1 MDFNQGDLTMGF
13 LEELRWRGMVHQT
26 TAAAPLDQHLAT
38 AGRVGYAGF
47 DPTSD
52 SLTIG
57 NFIPIKLLM
66 HWQQAGHRPIALMGG
81 GTGMIGDPS
90 GRDAERS
97 LMTRDQVE
105 ANVASQKRIMER
117 FLDFSPTVSNSAQLV
132 NNIDWLSGISYLDML
147 RDVGKHFSI
156 NEMIQRDS
164 VKKRLETREQ
174 GISYTEFSYALLQA
188 YDFLHLRRTVGCTVQ
203 LGGADQYGNIVA
215 GIDLIRREFGGG
227 TEEGQAFGITAP
239 LVARSDGKKMSKSTG
254 GALWMSTDTR
264 DRTSPYAFYQY
275 WINLPDA
282 DVVPWTRWYTM
293 LPAETVAEIEARHA
307 AEPQRREAQQS
318 LAREMTR
325 MVHGETELGRVQA
338 ATEAL
343 FSGNIRE
350 LDEIMLD
357 EVFADVPNST
367 HSKSLLEGGG
377 VSLVDLLPQT
387 TLASSKREARDF
399 LAGGAVQINGTKAA
413 PERTLTGADLLHG
426 RSILIRRGKK
436 NWHATRWA

>member
-1 MDFNQGDLTMGF
+1 ML
-13 LEELRWRGMVHQT
+13 HQT
-26 TAAAPLDQHLAT
+26 TAAAELDKHLST
-38 AGRVGYAGF
+38 LGRVAYAGF

-66 HWQQAGHRPIALMGG
+66 HWQRAGHRPIALMGG

-97 LMTRDQVE
+97 LMTREQVE

-117 FLDFSPTVSNSAQLV
+117 FLDFGPAVSNRASLV
-132 NNIDWLSGISYLDML
+132 NNIDWLSGISYIDML

-188 YDFLHLRRTVGCTVQ
+188 YDFLHLRRTGNCTVQ

-215 GIDLIRREFGGG
+215 GIDLIRREYGGG

-254 GALWMSTDTR
+254 GALWMSADTR
-264 DRTSPYAFYQY
+264 DRSSPYAFYQY

-282 DVVPWTRWYTM
+282 DVIQWTKWYTM
-293 LPAETVAEIEARHA
+293 LSQEAIAEIETKHTGEPHLRHG
-307 AEPQRREAQQS
+307 QKT
-318 LAREMTR
+318 LAKEMTR
-325 MVHGETELGRVQA
+325 LVHGEAEVRRVES

-343 FSGNIRE
+343 FSGE
-350 LDEIMLD
+350 VSGLDAAMLE
-357 EVFADVPNST
+357 EVFADVPHST
-367 HSKSLLEGGG
+367 HAKATLEGEGL
-377 VSLVDLLPQT
+377 SLVDLLPQT

-399 LAGGAVQINGTKAA
+399 LAGGAVLVNGVKVE
-413 PERTLTGADLLHG
+413 PDRRLLTGDLMHG
-426 RSILIRRGKK
+426 GTILIRRGKK
-436 NWHATRWA
+436 NWHATKWS